1 MEDKPEEK
9 SEKNS
14 EIKTET
20 NPNPQP
26 PKPEETKKRF
36 VSIND
41 LTQKESKINTIF
53 SKFKKKLE
61 ETKPGLFLRPHICEY
76 KSAEFQ
82 HLFQYEKSFPLK
94 IKQEFSFIYD
104 SLNFICYQPKDEEEV
119 QNTEKYVQKFKEL
132 FSYLKE
138 KGTILIL
145 IDEFYI
151 INFFNNF
158 LSFLGSEYKTK
169 LFINFY
175 FIDFR
180 PFLFLVSIQKL

>member
-14 EIKTET
+14 EIKAEA

-61 ETKPGLFLRPHICEY
+61 ETKPGLFLRPHNCEY
-76 KSAEFQ
+76 KSSEFQ

-132 FSYLKE
+132 FSYLKQ
-138 KGTILIL
+138 
-145 IDEFYI
+145 
-151 INFFNNF
+151 NF
-158 LSFLGSEYKTK
+158 LLI
-169 LFINFY
+169 FISSTFVLFY
-175 FIDFR
+175 F
-180 PFLFLVSIQKL
+180 